1 LHDALPDLII
11 MSKTINRI
19 IQLLEALNLSAR
31 QFDMSIGTANGY
43 TLRMQKNNASVGSD
57 VIERIIKEYPQ
68 VNLVWLITGKGD
80 MFISKPIEP
89 KVRTEE
95 EIEAYINKR
104 LEQKLSDEKKA
115 LLDEILKE
123 IEDTKKE

>member
-1 LHDALPDLII
+1 

-19 IQLLEALNLSAR
+19 IQLLNALNLSAR

-68 VNLVWLITGKGD
+68 VNLVWLITGKGN
-80 MFISKPIEP
+80 MFISQTKDTSLRSEA
-89 KVRTEE
+89 
-95 EIEAYINKR
+95 EIEAYINER
-104 LEQKLSDEKKA
+104 INQKLSKEKKA
-115 LLDEILKE
+115 LLNEILKE
-123 IEDTKKE
+123 IEDIKNEN

>member
-1 LHDALPDLII
+1 
-11 MSKTINRI
+11 RI